1 MQPVWADFF
10 KIFTYQF
17 TPDPY
22 SRRANTR
29 DLTGAGVSQ
38 PDAIPTMGPD
48 GSMSGGGGDSR
59 LVRFRDTNEMIDL
72 SSVSNRQSRIKEYQR
87 LLGVP
92 EIDRA
97 LTVFADEAC
106 LAGWTKIQT
115 PHGEFTIEQLAK
127 TRTNDRFL
135 VYCYDEQLG
144 DYTLGWAFAPRKT
157 KTAKTIT
164 LVFDNGKLLTLT
176 HDHKIM
182 QKNGKFIQAGEAK
195 IGDEMMPFYRLRPN
209 PELNKLR
216 TGQQPRIHTFSKG
229 WINERQFV
237 EDWKLGKTQPHYEEA
252 NKIARLAASGLV
264 MDQILEMI
272 PNDWKTIKSRL
283 AKAGFTYKELKK
295 LGQKETCRKIVD
307 IRTGPEI
314 DVYDMS
320 VEKYKNFCTDS
331 IVVHNCQ
338 KDKFGNICTIECGN
352 MEVVDEIKHFLFH
365 RSTMN
370 MNRRAWG
377 EFRKMCL
384 IGDLF
389 WEAIIN
395 PERPSDGISN
405 FSSLPSESMYRI
417 ETTKGKL
424 IEFQQAREG
433 PDYNALVRAPIMQA
447 TDAEIA
453 QSTAIRFAPEQIVH
467 IRIGDDRKTFYPY
480 GVSLVEP
487 ARGPAHQLRLMEDAM
502 LVYRLSRSPERR
514 VFYIDVGQL
523 PPFKAEAF
531 VERLKDQFR
540 KKKVATNR
548 SPYQGANQVEERW
561 HAPAVDEDYWLP
573 IRGDS
578 QTKID
583 TLPGAQNLGEIDDAV
598 YFRNKLFVA
607 LNFPPNYLSNEDPNA
622 TRITLSSQDVKFAH
636 IIERLQAHFEDGI
649 WEMVDRHLQMLGYPP
664 DVYDDLAIKMTPPSA
679 WKELSEA
686 EVTNNRVTTASSLK
700 SAQLMSDYDVHIRY
714 LRHSEDETQ
723 EMIARLKIQK
733 LEELKLQVLA
743 QNPQL
748 LGVGVPGQQA
758 QDGQEIGSQA
768 GGPNPM
774 LGDPSMGGDPTSAA
788 PPAPGGGLAAEEPPE
803 GGPGNAKPDAQQPQG
818 MPLSDPE
825 EEEITKYDLEI
836 QDYDAEQDIEDIDYS
851 ISDE

>member
-1 MQPVWADFF
+1 MTPVWADFF

-29 DLTGAGVSQ
+29 DLTGAGVTQ
-38 PDAIPTMGPD
+38 PDAIPMMGPD
-48 GSMSGGGGDSR
+48 GSMQGGGDSR

-72 SSVSNRQSRIKEYQR
+72 SSVSNRQSRYKEYQR

-106 LAGWTKIQT
+106 LAGWTKVQT

-127 TRTNDRFL
+127 TRANDRFL
-135 VYCYDEQLG
+135 VYSYDEEKG

-157 KTAKTIT
+157 KTAKTIC
-164 LVFDNGKLLTLT
+164 LVFDNGKTLTLT
-176 HDHKIM
+176 HDHRIM
-182 QKNGKFIQAGEAK
+182 KRDGKYVQAGEAK
-195 IGDEMMPFYRLRPN
+195 IGDVFMPFYRLRPN

-216 TGQQPRIHTFSKG
+216 TGQQPRIRTFLKG
-229 WINERQFV
+229 WVNERQFV
-237 EDWKLGKTQPHYEEA
+237 DDWKLGRTQEHYEKA
-252 NKIARLAASGLV
+252 NEIARMATDGLV
-264 MDQILEMI
+264 MEQILQRV
-272 PNDWKTIKSRL
+272 PHDWKTIKLRL

-295 LGQKETCRKIVD
+295 LGQKEDCRRIVD
-307 IRTGPEI
+307 IRPGPEI

-338 KDKFGNICTIECGN
+338 KDEFGNIFKIECGN
-352 MEVVDEIKHFLFH
+352 MEVQDELKHFFFH
-365 RSTMN
+365 RQALN
-370 MNRRAWG
+370 MNRRGWT
-377 EFRKMCL
+377 EFRKLCL
-384 IGDLF
+384 MGDLM

-405 FSSLPSESMYRI
+405 FASLPPESMYRI

-502 LVYRLSRSPERR
+502 LVYRLSRAPERR
-514 VFYIDVGQL
+514 IFYIDVGQL

-573 IRGDS
+573 MRKDS

-622 TRITLSSQDVKFAH
+622 TRITLSSQDVKFAR
-636 IIERLQAHFEDGI
+636 IIERLQGHFEDGL
-649 WEMVDRHLQMLGYPP
+649 WEMADRHLQMLGYPP
-664 DVYDDLAIKMTPPSA
+664 DVYDDLTIKMTPPSD
-679 WKELSEA
+679 WRELSRA
-686 EVTNNRVTTASSLK
+686 ETTNNRVTTASSLK

-714 LRHSEDETQ
+714 LRHSEEETQ

-748 LGVGVPGQQA
+748 LGVGTPGQQG

-774 LGDPSMGGDPTSAA
+774 LGGDPAAGGAPGGA
-788 PPAPGGGLAAEEPPE
+788 PPAPGLAAEEPPE
-803 GGPGNAKPDAQQPQG
+803 GGPGNATPEAGQAQG
-818 MPLSDPE
+818 VPLSEPE
-825 EEEITKYDLEI
+825 EEDILKYDLEI
-836 QDYDAEQDIEDIDYS
+836 QDYDAEQDVEDIDYS
-851 ISDE
+851 VNDD

>member
-1 MQPVWADFF
+1 MTPVWADFF

-17 TPDPY
+17 APDPY

-29 DLTGAGVSQ
+29 DLSGAGVTQ
-38 PDAIPTMGPD
+38 PDAIPMMGPD
-48 GSMSGGGGDSR
+48 GSMSGSGDSR

-72 SSVSNRQSRIKEYQR
+72 SSVSNRQSRYKEYQR

-106 LAGWTKIQT
+106 LAGWTKVQT

-127 TRTNDRFL
+127 TRANDRFL
-135 VYCYDEQLG
+135 VYCYDNEKE

-157 KTAKTIT
+157 KTAKTMQ
-164 LVFDNGKLLTLT
+164 LVFDNGKILTLT
-176 HDHKIM
+176 HDHRIM
-182 QKNGKFIQAGEAK
+182 KSDGSYTQAGDVK
-195 IGDEMMPFYRLRPN
+195 IGDHMMPFYRLRPN
-209 PELNKLR
+209 PELNKLK
-216 TGQQPRIHTFSKG
+216 TGREPRIYSHTKG
-229 WINERQFV
+229 WVNERQFV
-237 EDWKLGKTQPHYEEA
+237 DDWKLGRTQDHYEEA
-252 NKIARLAASGLV
+252 NKISRMVTGGLV
-264 MDQILEMI
+264 MEQILKQI
-272 PNDWKTIKSRL
+272 PHDWKTIKLRL

-295 LGQKETCRKIVD
+295 LAQKEKSRRVID
-307 IRTGPEI
+307 IRPGPEI

-320 VEKYKNFCTDS
+320 VEKHQNFCTDS

-338 KDKFGNICTIECGN
+338 KDEFGNLFKIECSN
-352 MEVVDEIKHFLFH
+352 REVVEEAKHFFFH
-365 RSTMN
+365 RQMLN
-370 MNRRAWG
+370 MNRRAWA
-377 EFRKMCL
+377 EFRKLCL
-384 IGDLF
+384 LGDLF
-389 WEAIIN
+389 WEAVIN
-395 PERPSDGISN
+395 PERPGDGIAN
-405 FSSLPSESMYRI
+405 FASLPAESMYRI

-424 IEFQQAREG
+424 VEFQQAREG

-447 TDAEIA
+447 TDAEIQ

-622 TRITLSSQDVKFAH
+622 TRITLSAQDVKFARM
-636 IIERLQAHFEDGI
+636 IERLQGHFEDGL
-649 WEMVDRHLQMLGYPP
+649 WEMLDRHLQMIGYPP
-664 DVYDDLAIKMTPPSA
+664 DVYDDLVIKMTPPSD
-679 WKELSEA
+679 WRELSRA
-686 EVTNNRVTTASSLK
+686 ETTNNRVTTASSLK

-714 LRHSEDETQ
+714 LRHSEEETE

-733 LEELKLQVLA
+733 LEELKLQILA

-748 LGVGVPGQQA
+748 VGVGTPGA
-758 QDGQEIGSQA
+758 EGQDGQEIGSQA
-768 GGPNPM
+768 GGPSPM
-774 LGDPSMGGDPTSAA
+774 LGDPAAGGGGA
-788 PPAPGGGLAAEEPPE
+788 PPPGGGGLAAEEPPE
-803 GGPGNAKPDAQQPQG
+803 EGGPGNATPDAQKPQG
-818 MPLSDPE
+818 SPIGEPE
-825 EEEITKYDLEI
+825 EQDIMKYDLEI
-836 QDYDAEQDIEDIDYS
+836 QDYDAEQDVEDIDYS
-851 ISDE
+851 VNDQ

>member
-1 MQPVWADFF
+1 MTPVWSDFF
-10 KIFTYQF
+10 KIFSYQF

-22 SRRANTR
+22 SRRASTR
-29 DLTGAGVSQ
+29 DLTGAGVTQ

-48 GSMSGGGGDSR
+48 GNMQGGGGDNR

-72 SSVSNRQSRIKEYQR
+72 SSVSNRQARYKEYQR

-106 LAGWTKIQT
+106 LAGWTRVQT
-115 PHGEFTIEQLAK
+115 PHGEFTIEHLAK
-127 TRTNDRFL
+127 TRANDRFL
-135 VYCYDEQLG
+135 VYCYDEEKG

-157 KTAKTIT
+157 KTAKTIM
-164 LVFDNGKLLTLT
+164 LVFDNGKTLTLT
-176 HDHKIM
+176 GDHRIM
-182 QKNGKFIQAGEAK
+182 KRNGKWIVAGEAK

-209 PELNKLR
+209 SEVNKLK
-216 TGQQPRIHTFSKG
+216 TGQQPRIMTHNKG
-229 WINERQFV
+229 WVNERQFV
-237 EDWKLGKTQPHYEEA
+237 DDWKLGKSQPHYEEA
-252 NKIARLAASGLV
+252 NKIARLASGGLV
-264 MDQILEMI
+264 MEQILQKI
-272 PNDWKTIKSRL
+272 PHDWKTIKSKL
-283 AKAGFTYKELKK
+283 ARTGFTYKELKK
-295 LGQKETCRKIVD
+295 LGQKEDYRRIVD
-307 IRTGPEI
+307 VRPGPEI

-320 VEKYKNFCTDS
+320 VEKHQNFCTDT

-338 KDKFGNICTIECGN
+338 KDAFNNLFKIECEN
-352 MEVVDEIKHFLFH
+352 MEVKDELKHFFFH
-365 RSTMN
+365 RQALN
-370 MNRRAWG
+370 MNRRART
-377 EFRKMCL
+377 EFWKMCL
-384 IGDLF
+384 MGDVM

-395 PERPSDGISN
+395 PEKPSDGISN
-405 FSSLPSESMYRI
+405 FVSLPVESMYRI

-424 IEFQQAREG
+424 IEFQQAKEG

-467 IRIGDDRKTFYPY
+467 IRIGDERKTFYPY

-502 LVYRLSRSPERR
+502 LVYRLSRAPERR
-514 VFYIDVGQL
+514 IFYIDVGQL

-573 IRGDS
+573 MRKDS

-622 TRITLSSQDVKFAH
+622 TRITLSAQDVKFARM
-636 IIERLQAHFEDGI
+636 IERLQGHFEDGL
-649 WEMVDRHLQMLGYPP
+649 WELADRHLQMLGYPP
-664 DVYDDLAIKMTPPSA
+664 DVYDDLFIKMTPPSA
-679 WKELSEA
+679 WKELSDA

-714 LRHSEDETQ
+714 LKHSESETE

-748 LGVGVPGQQA
+748 LGVGVPSQQGS
-758 QDGQEIGSQA
+758 DQEIGTQA

-774 LGDPSMGGDPTSAA
+774 LGGDPGAAGAAGGAA
-788 PPAPGGGLAAEEPPE
+788 PPAPGVAAEEPPE
-803 GGPGNAKPDAQQPQG
+803 AGGPGANKPENQSPQG
-818 MPLSDPE
+818 VPLTDPE
-825 EEEITKYDLEI
+825 EDDIVRYDLEI
-836 QDYDAEQDIEDIDYS
+836 QDYDAEQDVEDIDYS
-851 ISDE
+851 VSDS